1 MDTIL
6 NTTVL
11 SNFASVDALNLIKRL
26 FRVVCTTHEV
36 HEEIL
41 RGISRGYQYLED
53 VDHEMSFDETG
64 WLQVIAIRSHTE
76 HHSMN
81 DLLKRLGM
89 GESSCIAIAKSRKMI
104 FMSDDRTARRIAQ
117 KNGVLISGTIGI
129 LMRCVDKNIIS
140 FPEGDVILAEMIRKG
155 YMSPVN
161 SLEEISSLTGGGKDE
176 SD

>member
-1 MDTIL
+1 MDIIL

-26 FRVVCTTHEV
+26 FGVVYTTHEV

-53 VDHEMSFDETG
+53 VDHKMSFDGGG
-64 WLQVIAIRSHTE
+64 WLRVIAICSHTE
-76 HHSMN
+76 HQSMN

-104 FMSDDRTARRIAQ
+104 FMSDDRTARRIA
-117 KNGVLISGTIGI
+117 KENGVLISGTIGV

-140 FPEGDVILAEMIRKG
+140 FPEGNVILAEMIRDG

-161 SLEEISSLTGGGKDE
+161 SLAEIVSLTGGGKGK

>member
-1 MDTIL
+1 MDVIL

-11 SNFASVDALNLIKRL
+11 SNFVSVDALHLIKRL
-26 FRVVCTTHEV
+26 FGVIYTTHEV

-53 VDHEMSFDETG
+53 VDREMSFDERG
-64 WLQVIAIRSHTE
+64 WLRVIAICSHTE
-76 HHSMN
+76 HQSMN
-81 DLLKRLGM
+81 DLLKRLGV

-104 FMSDDRTARRIAQ
+104 FLSDDRTARRIAK

-140 FPEGDVILAEMIRKG
+140 FSEGNVILAEMIRKG

-161 SLEEISSLTGGGKDE
+161 NLEEILSPTGVREPQVD
-176 SD
+176 